1 MNDPFLIDRN
11 TATELHLIRHADAI
25 PGADEIISGDTYHD
39 LPLSR
44 TGREQAQLLA
54 DRLKHGT
61 FQALYSSPLRRC
73 LQTAAPL
80 IEHLKLMP
88 TLVENLREV
97 RLGRDVALPAHDTES
112 LAAALRELQT
122 SNSRQAAISGSWD
135 AIPGG
140 EPSKAF
146 RERVVKAIDEIVRN
160 HIGERVLVFAHG
172 GVINA
177 YVAEVLGL
185 DKDFFFPCGN
195 TSISVIRATSEQRVL
210 FFLND
215 ITHLHR
221 DTTN

>member
-1 MNDPFLIDRN
+1 MIDPFLIDRSQ
-11 TATELHLIRHADAI
+11 AAELYLIRHADAL

-54 DRLKHGT
+54 DRLKHGE
-61 FQALYSSPLRRC
+61 FQAIYSSPLRRC
-73 LQTAAPL
+73 LQTAAPV
-80 IEHLKLMP
+80 IEHLELTP
-88 TLVENLREV
+88 TIIENLREI
-97 RLGRDVALPAHDTES
+97 RLGRNVPLPDHDPAL
-112 LAAALRELQT
+112 LAATLRELQRKT
-122 SNSRQAAISGSWD
+122 SRQAAVSGSWD
-135 AIPGG
+135 TIPGSEG
-140 EPSKAF
+140 SKAF
-146 RERVVKAIDEIVRN
+146 RERVVTAVDEIASH

-195 TSISVIRATSEQRVL
+195 TSITAVRATSELRVL

-215 ITHLHR
+215 ITHLQR
-221 DTTN
+221 D